1 MNESPDLRQRRKT
14 SHVTASA
21 TPTMQG
27 LITLAVGVTVVAGLY
42 FAREVLIPITLAILL
57 SFLVA
62 PLADLLWRLR
72 LGHVV
77 SVFLAVMMSVS
88 VMVVLGG
95 VIATQMTDLAT
106 GMPRYQ
112 ATIEHKMDA
121 AHGLTIG
128 RRFNMPRSKSL
139 PRRHRSAR
147 PVRATHALMRRC
159 RSKCANQSRRHSNS
173 RGACCRRSLVRSKPR
188 LLCSS
193 LPS

>member
-112 ATIEHKMDA
+112 ATIDTYQQVYVLER
-121 AHGLTIG
+121 L
-128 RRFNMPRSKSL
+128 FPPRQ
-139 PRRHRSAR
+139 
-147 PVRATHALMRRC
+147 
-159 RSKCANQSRRHSNS
+159 QS
-173 RGACCRRSLVRSKPR
+173 GQVEF
-188 LLCSS
+188 
-193 LPS
+193 